1 MARGQDTG
9 SHEGRQVGREAHDQ
23 RATSFGSPIE
33 GFRRTAGP
41 LAQSGALVGVYKG
54 VSFLDAP
61 ADARTGTRPGAHAFS
76 TESTGGGQT
85 DSHVVVGDFSHLE
98 EGERYAFNTDGSP
111 PRRYSDSEHH
121 DIPGAPITEM
131 NKNFP
136 VPGERPNIGPVRTG
150 NDFSGGMVGHVVGSD
165 AGEMRTGRRVTMSAE
180 STGGGQTDS
189 HTFDFPHDSNL
200 PRTLAGKR
208 VVMMPSKDGSFHTI
222 ENYNHKV
229 HGHLPGAPLEEE

>member
-1 MARGQDTG
+1 MDRQANHPARRTDRESHG
-9 SHEGRQVGREAHDQ
+9 SR
-23 RATSFGSPIE
+23 IE

-41 LAQSGALVGVYKG
+41 LAESNTRVGIYRGYAGDENPK
-54 VSFLDAP
+54 
-61 ADARTGTRPGAHAFS
+61 TGTRSGAHLFS
-76 TESTGGGQT
+76 AESTGGGET

-111 PRRYSDSEHH
+111 PRRYSDHAHH
-121 DIPGAPITEM
+121 DLPGAPITEM
-131 NKNFP
+131 NKNMP
-136 VPGERPNIGPVRTG
+136 VPGERPKTGPVRTG
-150 NDFSGGMVGHVVGSD
+150 NDFSGGMVGHVIGGID
-165 AGEMRTGRRVTMSAE
+165 GRQVVMSAE

-189 HTFDFPHDSNL
+189 HMFNFPHDKNL

-222 ENYNHKV
+222 ENYNHKT